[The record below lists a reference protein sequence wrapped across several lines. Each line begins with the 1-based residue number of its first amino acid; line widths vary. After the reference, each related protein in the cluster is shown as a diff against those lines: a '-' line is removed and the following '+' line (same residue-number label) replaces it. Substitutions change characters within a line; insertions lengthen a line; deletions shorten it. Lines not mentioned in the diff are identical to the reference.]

1 MRNIDV
7 TPRPLAELA
16 SHLSDAATK
25 RLDAVVDAG
34 RRLGQGRTIFNITP
48 SAAADSGVAEA
59 VETITALA
67 LDAGIDTRW
76 YQLDMPAPFRVL
88 SERLDNWL
96 HGYDGDG
103 GVLRDKERDLYE
115 HVLSSNAENLVDEI
129 SNGDIVVLHEA
140 ATAGLAQAFSEAG
153 AWVVWRCHGGTEDLN
168 EHSQL
173 AWSFLEPY
181 LDWANRMVFTRD
193 VYRPPFAPPDS
204 CDVIAPSIVPDSP
217 KNRVLDLDE
226 SLSIVRLAGIFDGVA
241 PFDAVPFIR
250 EDGRPGV
257 IEKLDGVMLAGGPV
271 PQGAR
276 VVTQVSRWSAL
287 KGNVQLIE
295 AFAADRELPTTCTC
309 CWWGRLWIVRA
320 GKLPGW
326 LTALVA
332 SRSWLPT
339 TGILLRRPAC
349 WRRCLTPMR
358 YCRRRWLSGC
368 TWPLSQCLTAR

>member
-25 RLDAVVDAG
+25 HLDAVVDAG

-129 SNGDIVVLHEA
+129 SSGDIVVLHEA

-181 LDWANRMVFTRD
+181 LDWANRMR
-193 VYRPPFAPPDS
+193 
-204 CDVIAPSIVPDSP
+204 C
-217 KNRVLDLDE
+217 
-226 SLSIVRLAGIFDGVA
+226 LSYVR
-241 PFDAVPFIR
+241 
-250 EDGRPGV
+250 
-257 IEKLDGVMLAGGPV
+257 M
-271 PQGAR
+271 GAR
-276 VVTQVSRWSAL
+276 
-287 KGNVQLIE
+287 E
-295 AFAADRELPTTCTC
+295 
-309 CWWGRLWIVRA
+309 
-320 GKLPGW
+320 
-326 LTALVA
+326 
-332 SRSWLPT
+332 
-339 TGILLRRPAC
+339 
-349 WRRCLTPMR
+349 
-358 YCRRRWLSGC
+358 
-368 TWPLSQCLTAR
+368 